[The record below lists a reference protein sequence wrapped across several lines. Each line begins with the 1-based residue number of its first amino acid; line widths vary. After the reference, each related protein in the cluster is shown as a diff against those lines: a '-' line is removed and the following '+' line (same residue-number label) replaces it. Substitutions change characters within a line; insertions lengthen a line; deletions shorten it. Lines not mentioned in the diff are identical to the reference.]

1 MSTLC
6 IDYGFESSFRKSIKN
21 AKSELNKR
29 VDDYENIANRAR
41 SVPSNG
47 NTSNC
52 AYYVKKKY

>member
-6 IDYGFESSFRKSIKN
+6 IDYGYESSFRRSIKT

-41 SVPSNG
+41 SIPSSKR
-47 NTSNC
+47 NTSN
-52 AYYVKKKY
+52 